1 MPMRMFLGVDTHFFE
16 AFRRSGKPLF
26 HFTATWR
33 SMIRK
38 KAAMSA
44 RPIAEEA
51 MFKHILIPTDGS
63 ELSQATAK
71 RAISFAKE
79 AGAKVTV
86 FFAKPEYPIAY
97 FGEGALIDP
106 TTPEKFAELADQQAT
121 EYLSEVARQCA
132 DAGVECT
139 TASATSDVPYEAI
152 IAAAESS
159 GCDLIFMASHGR
171 RGISGFLLG
180 SETNKVL
187 THSKVPVLVYR

>member
-1 MPMRMFLGVDTHFFE
+1 
-16 AFRRSGKPLF
+16 
-26 HFTATWR
+26 
-33 SMIRK
+33 
-38 KAAMSA
+38 
-44 RPIAEEA
+44 

-63 ELSQATAK
+63 ELSRATAS
-71 RAISFAKE
+71 RAVSFAKD
-79 AGAKVTV
+79 AGARVTV
-86 FFAKPEYPIAY
+86 FYAKPEYPIAY

-121 EYLSEVARQCA
+121 EYLADVQRQCA
-132 DAGVECT
+132 EAGVECAT
-139 TASATSDVPYEAI
+139 TSATSDIPYEAI
-152 IAAAESS
+152 IAAAEKN